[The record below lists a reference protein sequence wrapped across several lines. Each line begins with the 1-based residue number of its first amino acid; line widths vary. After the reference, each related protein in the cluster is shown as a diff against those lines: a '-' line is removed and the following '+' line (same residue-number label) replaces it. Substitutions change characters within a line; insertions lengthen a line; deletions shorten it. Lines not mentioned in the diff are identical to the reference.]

1 MCRFRSCKKL
11 FYLAD
16 FGRFPCG
23 LYAKFTQEWGPRTG
37 FVQPVCMNLHLLMIV
52 LDLSFGRGGVGDG
65 GRQSAGAAGALA
77 GPLDGGVRGAG
88 GRLSFCD
95 RLHGRSVPCGS
106 ALLPLRWA
114 GLTGRARKEP
124 PCPYCHPV
132 GALLAWLRLGP
143 APQPACAG
151 LSSDGGRWA
160 RVAHLR
166 GCRQGRVGNLFGWC
180 RKGGGFEGVDARG

>member
-1 MCRFRSCKKL
+1 MICS
-11 FYLAD
+11 A
-16 FGRFPCG
+16 G
-23 LYAKFTQEWGPRTG
+23 LHEFTFVDVFVGFAGWARRYGGWG
-37 FVQPVCMNLHLLMIV
+37 QA
-52 LDLSFGRGGVGDG
+52 

-77 GPLDGGVRGAG
+77 GPLDGGARGAG
-88 GRLSFCD
+88 GLLSFCD

-106 ALLPLRWA
+106 ALLPLWWA
-114 GLTGRARKEP
+114 GLAGRARKEP

-132 GALLAWLRLGP
+132 GALLAWPRLIP

-160 RVAHLR
+160 RVADLR

-180 RKGGGFEGVDARG
+180 RKGGGFEGVDARGLPPRGPIYKP